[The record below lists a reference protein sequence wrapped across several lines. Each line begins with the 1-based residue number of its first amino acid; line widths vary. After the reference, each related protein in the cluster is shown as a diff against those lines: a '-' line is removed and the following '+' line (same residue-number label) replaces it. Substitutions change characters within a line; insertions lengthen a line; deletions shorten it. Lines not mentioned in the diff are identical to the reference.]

1 MKRKRKRIPVA
12 AITALMV
19 MAFAGCSKEQD
30 AVVIFS
36 TENKAGEET
45 QQQSQAQTAEPG
57 SAPESALSADEDM
70 GNGNASLY
78 SLPETG
84 SNQEA
89 IFIGGKVRSVGE
101 DEFVISRTLM
111 DDDGFIVMPEAGSP
125 EEVLVTVQCAEST
138 SFEHW
143 TIQNGGGDVV
153 RKEAAF
159 SDIQEGAGLEAWG
172 YFDGEEFIAEK
183 IIIEVYQ

>member
-1 MKRKRKRIPVA
+1 M
-12 AITALMV
+12 
-19 MAFAGCSKEQD
+19 
-30 AVVIFS
+30 
-36 TENKAGEET
+36 
-45 QQQSQAQTAEPG
+45 
-57 SAPESALSADEDM
+57 
-70 GNGNASLY
+70 Y

-143 TIQNGGGDVV
+143 TIQSSGGDIV

-172 YFDGEEFIAEK
+172 YFDGEEFIAER

>member
-1 MKRKRKRIPVA
+1 MKRKRKLIPVA
-12 AITALMV
+12 VITALMV
-19 MAFAGCSKEQD
+19 TAFAGCSKEQD

-45 QQQSQAQTAEPG
+45 QQQSQGEAAEPG
-57 SAPESALSADEDM
+57 SIPESALPADEDV
-70 GNGNASLY
+70 GNGNALY

-111 DDDGFIVMPEAGSP
+111 DDDGFIVMPEAGRP